1 MKNNTINETTKKRP
15 YYGGGRKKLSP
26 EDKKISNK
34 KSKQKSRATT
44 TNFSAEIENKSFK
57 LAKQIQNYLG
67 LSTNAQLL
75 DWLLEKGRRSISR
88 SSGSDPF
95 GD

>member
-1 MKNNTINETTKKRP
+1 MTDNNQQTIEKRP
-15 YYGGGRKKLSP
+15 YYGGGRNKLSP
-26 EDKKISNK
+26 EEKKVSVK
-34 KSKQKSRATT
+34 KSKQKFRAAT

-57 LAKQIQNYLG
+57 LAKQMQDYLG

-88 SSGSDPF
+88 SNGSDPF
-95 GD
+95 KD

>member
-1 MKNNTINETTKKRP
+1 MKQLKKDLTMVAV
-15 YYGGGRKKLSP
+15 GRNYRLKIKKLVKKKVSKSP
-26 EDKKISNK
+26 
-34 KSKQKSRATT
+34 ATT
-44 TNFSAEIENKSFK
+44 TNFSAEIDNQSFK